1 MIPGIELHT
10 IANMPPVTLGLLIM
24 PMLMQR
30 GGGGQSA
37 GLMAALALV
46 LPFLAQLWVAR
57 LAAEQMGVVIAGMAV
72 SLLTTIAGLI
82 GGILLRLEY
91 NVADALVTDISQTA
105 VSFTEVS
112 LLPLL
117 ARGERDV

>member
-24 PMLMQR
+24 PMLMRR

-72 SLLTTIAGLI
+72 VAHVHVQEFDCRSAVNGKAG
-82 GGILLRLEY
+82 
-91 NVADALVTDISQTA
+91 
-105 VSFTEVS
+105 
-112 LLPLL
+112 
-117 ARGERDV
+117 

>member
-1 MIPGIELHT
+1 MLGTMIGFLLMLNSMGDLSSFDID
-10 IANMPPVTLGLLIM
+10 TL
-24 PMLMQR
+24 R
-30 GGGGQSA
+30 K
-37 GLMAALALV
+37 AL
-46 LPFLAQLWVAR
+46 Q
-57 LAAEQMGVVIAGMAV
+57 QMIAGMAV

-91 NVADALVTDISQTA
+91 NVADALVTDLSQTV